1 MPAWSPRAAAT
12 DCGMVTPVIRNDF
25 KKAMTSIVLTAGAA
39 LADAERTIDKAD
51 SFRRK
56 QAQHE
61 HKLAIEFCQLLLEP
75 VSPSISGFAE
85 NYCRKHISVATQFL
99 TNALATHD
107 PRLQEYKRLVRIAG
121 LIEENLKA
129 SLDAETAKLCWLGDD
144 SDTVVRELEKHS
156 FG

>member
-1 MPAWSPRAAAT
+1 MSTRI
-12 DCGMVTPVIRNDF
+12 VRSDF
-25 KKAMTSIVLTAGAA
+25 KKAMTAIVLAAGAT
-39 LADAERTIDKAD
+39 LADAERTIDKAG

-56 QAQHE
+56 QAQQE
-61 HKLAIEFCQLLLEP
+61 LKLAMEFCHLLLEP

-99 TNALATHD
+99 TRALVMHD
-107 PRLQEYKRLVRIAG
+107 PASAESKRLVRIAA
-121 LIEENLKA
+121 LIEEILKINL
-129 SLDAETAKLCWLGDD
+129 DPETARLCWFGDD

>member
-1 MPAWSPRAAAT
+1 VKPAITRN
-12 DCGMVTPVIRNDF
+12 NDF

-56 QAQHE
+56 QAQQE
-61 HKLAIEFCQLLLEP
+61 LKLVMEFCQLLLEP
-75 VSPSISGFAE
+75 VSPAISGFAE

-99 TNALATHD
+99 TRALATHN
-107 PRLQEYKRLVRIAG
+107 PTSAQTTRLVRIAA
-121 LIEENLKA
+121 LIEENLKIN
-129 SLDAETAKLCWLGDD
+129 LDPETAKLCWFGDD
-144 SDTVVRELEKHS
+144 GDTVVRELEKHS

>member
-1 MPAWSPRAAAT
+1 
-12 DCGMVTPVIRNDF
+12 
-25 KKAMTSIVLTAGAA
+25 MTSIVLTAGAA

-56 QAQHE
+56 QAQQE

-85 NYCRKHISVATQFL
+85 NYCRKHVSVATQFL
-99 TNALATHD
+99 KHATATHS
-107 PRLQEYKRLVRIAG
+107 PNSPECKRLVRIAG
-121 LIEENLKA
+121 LIEENLKIN
-129 SLDAETAKLCWLGDD
+129 LDEETAKLCWFGDD
-144 SDTVVRELEKHS
+144 GDTVVRELEKHS

>member
-1 MPAWSPRAAAT
+1 MKTSIAR
-12 DCGMVTPVIRNDF
+12 DNDF

-39 LADAERTIDKAD
+39 LADAERAIDKAG
-51 SFRRK
+51 SFRVK
-56 QAQHE
+56 QVQQE

-99 TNALATHD
+99 TRALAMNNSASA
-107 PRLQEYKRLVRIAG
+107 ESKRLVRIAG
-121 LIEENLKA
+121 LIEESLKA
-129 SLDAETAKLCWLGDD
+129 NLDAETANLCWFGDD
-144 SDTVVRELEKHS
+144 GDTVIRELEKHS